1 MNDIKDLTKE
11 LQRDEIGNIKNLSL
25 QEKIKEYKYEY
36 NYIQLINDFV
46 SLKNHRKDND
56 RKDRIERN

>member
-1 MNDIKDLTKE
+1 MKDIKDLTKE
-11 LQRDEIGNIKNLSL
+11 LQKDEIGNIKNLTL

-46 SLKNHRKDND
+46 SLKNHRKQ
-56 RKDRIERN
+56 